1 MKKTN
6 HKFKPIDCF
15 QCQHI
20 YTLPGT
26 KITQKAVLLLAFKT
40 KRLPSLVVFETSGEN
55 CHHFCP
61 KTPKPKPKKKRGW
74 VA

>member
-15 QCQHI
+15 QCQHL
-20 YTLPGT
+20 Y
-26 KITQKAVLLLAFKT
+26 ITWDEDNPKGCTAFGFKT